1 MKYVLVLCALAVVA
15 LAEDKYTDK
24 YDNINLDEI
33 LENKRLLLAYVNCIM
48 ERGKCS
54 PEGKELKEHLQD
66 AIETGCKKCT
76 EAQEKGAYRVIE
88 HLIKNELDIWREL
101 AAKYDKDGSW
111 RKKYEDR
118 ARANGIQIPE

>member
-1 MKYVLVLCALAVVA
+1 MCEGEIYLVGSVT
-15 LAEDKYTDK
+15 E
-24 YDNINLDEI
+24 NIVYPLIDSEMFFF
-33 LENKRLLLAYVNCIM
+33 V
-48 ERGKCS
+48 S
-54 PEGKELKEHLQD
+54 EHLQD